1 MIVFLNK
8 ENAIKRYISCDILP
22 LVQLSEELKIAKE
35 SERKTESPAQEAE
48 EEGKTVKEEMDTKTS
63 KPEEEGEID
72 EGEETSS
79 TKKSADAE
87 LKELRANLKW
97 VLTAIGMLEV

>member
-1 MIVFLNK
+1 MIQ
-8 ENAIKRYISCDILP
+8 RYISCDILP
-22 LVQLSEELKIAKE
+22 LVQLSEDLKIAKE

-48 EEGKTVKEEMDTKTS
+48 GGGETVKEETDTKTS

-87 LKELRANLKW
+87 LKELRANLK
-97 VLTAIGMLEV
+97 